1 MALPDFPQIRRTRG
15 SSEMSDTP
23 IKLLIVEADAN
34 GRKRLK
40 DFLASD
46 QFRKYEIHETGSVR
60 DGIEAYFTW
69 SPQCLIVG
77 LDLPDGRGLDLLQ
90 AIRTR
95 TGAVAVPMVLLCSA
109 DEVAIR
115 AQAVAAGAQEV
126 LSTDRASAD
135 NLGWIVACAVERAAR
150 LELLDRRN
158 GEPKSVTR
166 QLENDLK
173 ALGREIEV
181 REKAEAELRA
191 SNQRYQSLVVASA
204 QVVWT
209 TDASGLVEDVPD
221 WRVLT
226 GQTTD
231 QVRGRGWLDVLHPDD
246 RARTDETW
254 SACVQSGSKFETE
267 YRVRTR
273 TGEFRTFAVRGIP
286 ILDENGTVREW
297 VGTCADVTDAR
308 RALEMLRERDEQLR
322 LALTAG
328 KAGTWRWELETKEAF
343 WSEEYCSVFGLEP
356 GSIKASFESW
366 FDAVHPDD
374 REHVKATVA
383 AAIEGKQDLALAYRI
398 VLPDGN
404 IRWVAGRAQLFV
416 DERGNPVRMIGIT
429 IDITDRK
436 LVEDALAESEMR
448 FRHMADSAPVLI
460 WASGEDRKC
469 TFFNQN
475 WLRFTG
481 REMEEEL
488 GDGWLDSVHP
498 EDRDVVF
505 ENYTSAFKSR
515 VAFDGEFRL
524 RRADGEFRWVLN
536 HGVPRSLSEGGF
548 AGYIGSCIDITERRE
563 AEADREELLERER
576 DARAIA
582 EMASHT
588 KDEFLAMVS
597 HELRAPLNAILGW
610 ARILH
615 TKSVGPETLTQAIE
629 TIERSAR
636 MQSNIIDDL
645 LDTARITSGKL
656 RLEVRPIDIAA
667 VVDAAVDV
675 VRPAADAKGI
685 QLLRVFDP
693 ELDVIT
699 GDADRLQQVMWNLL
713 SNAVRFTPNGGQ
725 VVVRLE
731 RVDPVVRIQVSDTGK
746 GIAPEFLPQAFNRF
760 DQADR
765 SSTRRHGGLG
775 LGLSLARYLVEA
787 HGGTIVAESEGEGLG
802 STFTVCLPLRA
813 VRGPVVP
820 EAHDLPGVVMSAI
833 PHDLGGLRIL
843 VVDDEADAR
852 DLLTTLLSGYG
863 AIVVTAASAADAF
876 GSFTAATDGDRFD
889 IVVSDIGLP
898 DEDGYSLIRRIRALE
913 PEDGGTV
920 PAVALTAYGRTVD
933 RVKALSAG
941 FQMHVPKPVEPI
953 ELAMVI
959 DTLTR
964 RPGLRVVR

>member
-1 MALPDFPQIRRTRG
+1 
-15 SSEMSDTP
+15 
-23 IKLLIVEADAN
+23 
-34 GRKRLK
+34 
-40 DFLASD
+40 
-46 QFRKYEIHETGSVR
+46 
-60 DGIEAYFTW
+60 
-69 SPQCLIVG
+69 
-77 LDLPDGRGLDLLQ
+77 
-90 AIRTR
+90 
-95 TGAVAVPMVLLCSA
+95 
-109 DEVAIR
+109 
-115 AQAVAAGAQEV
+115 
-126 LSTDRASAD
+126 
-135 NLGWIVACAVERAAR
+135 
-150 LELLDRRN
+150 
-158 GEPKSVTR
+158 
-166 QLENDLK
+166 
-173 ALGREIEV
+173 
-181 REKAEAELRA
+181 
-191 SNQRYQSLVVASA
+191 
-204 QVVWT
+204 
-209 TDASGLVEDVPD
+209 
-221 WRVLT
+221 
-226 GQTTD
+226 
-231 QVRGRGWLDVLHPDD
+231 
-246 RARTDETW
+246 
-254 SACVQSGSKFETE
+254 
-267 YRVRTR
+267 
-273 TGEFRTFAVRGIP
+273 
-286 ILDENGTVREW
+286 
-297 VGTCADVTDAR
+297 
-308 RALEMLRERDEQLR
+308 
-322 LALTAG
+322 
-328 KAGTWRWELETKEAF
+328 
-343 WSEEYCSVFGLEP
+343 
-356 GSIKASFESW
+356 
-366 FDAVHPDD
+366 
-374 REHVKATVA
+374 
-383 AAIEGKQDLALAYRI
+383 YRI
-398 VLPDGN
+398 VLPDGS

>member
-1 MALPDFPQIRRTRG
+1 
-15 SSEMSDTP
+15 MSDTP

-398 VLPDGN
+398 V
-404 IRWVAGRAQLFV
+404 
-416 DERGNPVRMIGIT
+416 
-429 IDITDRK
+429 
-436 LVEDALAESEMR
+436 
-448 FRHMADSAPVLI
+448 
-460 WASGEDRKC
+460 
-469 TFFNQN
+469 
-475 WLRFTG
+475 
-481 REMEEEL
+481 
-488 GDGWLDSVHP
+488 
-498 EDRDVVF
+498 
-505 ENYTSAFKSR
+505 
-515 VAFDGEFRL
+515 
-524 RRADGEFRWVLN
+524 
-536 HGVPRSLSEGGF
+536 
-548 AGYIGSCIDITERRE
+548 
-563 AEADREELLERER
+563 
-576 DARAIA
+576 
-582 EMASHT
+582 
-588 KDEFLAMVS
+588 
-597 HELRAPLNAILGW
+597 
-610 ARILH
+610 
-615 TKSVGPETLTQAIE
+615 
-629 TIERSAR
+629 
-636 MQSNIIDDL
+636 
-645 LDTARITSGKL
+645 
-656 RLEVRPIDIAA
+656 
-667 VVDAAVDV
+667 
-675 VRPAADAKGI
+675 
-685 QLLRVFDP
+685 
-693 ELDVIT
+693 
-699 GDADRLQQVMWNLL
+699 
-713 SNAVRFTPNGGQ
+713 
-725 VVVRLE
+725 
-731 RVDPVVRIQVSDTGK
+731 
-746 GIAPEFLPQAFNRF
+746 
-760 DQADR
+760 
-765 SSTRRHGGLG
+765 
-775 LGLSLARYLVEA
+775 
-787 HGGTIVAESEGEGLG
+787 
-802 STFTVCLPLRA
+802 
-813 VRGPVVP
+813 
-820 EAHDLPGVVMSAI
+820 
-833 PHDLGGLRIL
+833 
-843 VVDDEADAR
+843 
-852 DLLTTLLSGYG
+852 
-863 AIVVTAASAADAF
+863 
-876 GSFTAATDGDRFD
+876 
-889 IVVSDIGLP
+889 
-898 DEDGYSLIRRIRALE
+898 
-913 PEDGGTV
+913 
-920 PAVALTAYGRTVD
+920 
-933 RVKALSAG
+933 
-941 FQMHVPKPVEPI
+941 
-953 ELAMVI
+953 
-959 DTLTR
+959 
-964 RPGLRVVR
+964 

>member
-1 MALPDFPQIRRTRG
+1 
-15 SSEMSDTP
+15 MSDTP

-150 LELLDRRN
+150 LKLLDRRN

-398 VLPDGN
+398 VLPDGS

>member
-1 MALPDFPQIRRTRG
+1 
-15 SSEMSDTP
+15 MSDTP

-150 LELLDRRN
+150 LKLLDRRN

-536 HGVPRSLSEGGF
+536 NGVPRSLSEGGF

>member
-398 VLPDGN
+398 VLPDGS